1 MRVCNSITGKCCCGR
16 RRNSFKLSSK
26 VWIYASPQLQ
36 LENICAACCIGL
48 MLGWC
53 CSQKVIKMSEML
65 QTHKTTFLLS
75 WFLHL
80 GRKQE
85 VSCRWVKIWMPR
97 RHDILAPFFLWI
109 RGGNRFSQHQ
119 VPFRSGRDAPPYL
132 LKSLIVNLSP
142 GPFFPGNW
150 AIWNSE
156 SVKLFCKSSTKVLRP
171 SMNEILWLEWECR
184 FKV

>member
-1 MRVCNSITGKCCCGR
+1 MSCSGSLKKGRFGCQWQTVFALVGPIYDTSVESTIFAGTCIWWLRVCNSITGKCCCGR

-36 LENICAACCIGL
+36 LENICAALCIGL
-48 MLGWC
+48 MLCWC

-85 VSCRWVKIWMPR
+85 LLCGGLIMVQLRWPLRDNIMIPFLLDVHFR
-97 RHDILAPFFLWI
+97 RP
-109 RGGNRFSQHQ
+109 Q
-119 VPFRSGRDAPPYL
+119 VQSTSGT
-132 LKSLIVNLSP
+132 I
-142 GPFFPGNW
+142 
-150 AIWNSE
+150 
-156 SVKLFCKSSTKVLRP
+156 SVK
-171 SMNEILWLEWECR
+171 
-184 FKV
+184 